1 MTPSSAG
8 LPRPVVVALAR
19 YRQRWGLTLDQLAER
34 TDVGSVRLSRFEEG
48 VEVPTPDEADALVAG
63 LQLDDVTAVALRAA
77 AEGRDAAA
85 RAEPPAAGR
94 RFAGWDAEPVCHIT
108 TIGRRSGRPH
118 ESACP
123 VFVVDGDRLFLLD
136 LDAGGARWVRDVAG
150 QPGVSVR
157 VRPGT
162 VHTGRATVVD
172 TTSPQAERARVL
184 AGRKYPAQRDAIG
197 AATVVIVD
205 RFEAGA

>member
-1 MTPSSAG
+1 MSPSSAG

-63 LQLDDVTAVALRAA
+63 LQLDAVTAVALRAA

-184 AGRKYPAQRDAIG
+184 AGRKYPAQRDAMG